1 MLDNI
6 VHLVYNTHMNDFEK
20 QLKEALKKN
29 LRVEVE
35 IEDDYGFY
43 GEHSQHTTARV
54 YFGDELIYSSNY
66 KENNRIHEADDG
78 DDEWEDED
86 ENEDEDEDNWND

>member
-6 VHLVYNTHMNDFEK
+6 VHLVYNTHMNDFEL

-35 IEDDYGFY
+35 LVDVYGY
-43 GEHSQHTTARV
+43 YENEHSQHNTTRV
-54 YFGDELIYSSNY
+54 YFGDDLIFSTDYS
-66 KENNRIHEADDG
+66 ENQEIRGE
-78 DDEWEDED
+78 DDEWEDE
-86 ENEDEDEDNWND
+86 NEDENEDNWND

>member
-6 VHLVYNTHMNDFEK
+6 VHLVYNTRMNDFEK

-35 IEDDYGFY
+35 TDAGDDDCFGSWV
-43 GEHSQHTTARV
+43 ESTVRV
-54 YFGDELIYSSNY
+54 YFGDDLIFSSI
-66 KENNRIHEADDG
+66 KEENARI
-78 DDEWEDED
+78 
-86 ENEDEDEDNWND
+86 